1 MKTNTP
7 QPAKVSVTIHITKEA
22 QNILFDNG
30 YASQRTVGM
39 FISELIMDYH
49 ARQTRA
55 HTKQEIAEELRRLA
69 DLLEA
74 VNQFDNYQSDK
85 PMPLANVIDAP
96 SDLVGVTVIC
106 EEDGQGLQS
115 TSLQG
120 IDNP

>member
-55 HTKQEIAEELRRLA
+55 PTKQEIAEELRQIA

-74 VNQFDNYQSDK
+74 VNQVAPMPDK

-96 SDLVGVTVIC
+96 SDMVGVTVIS
-106 EEDGQGLQS
+106 EKDGRG
-115 TSLQG
+115 
-120 IDNP
+120 

>member
-55 HTKQEIAEELRRLA
+55 PTKQEIAEELRRLA
-69 DLLEA
+69 DL
-74 VNQFDNYQSDK
+74 VDNIHEVTVAPMPDK
-85 PMPLANVIDAP
+85 PMPLANVMVQHPPSGAIDAP
-96 SDLVGVTVIC
+96 SDMVGVTVIS
-106 EEDGQGLQS
+106 EKDGRG
-115 TSLQG
+115 
-120 IDNP
+120 